1 MTTQLKAGTSNAP
14 EVIVFDFDTSTIT
27 SNSVN
32 VGDVTTLNSNGLC
45 TTVDCYNCNDVKCNQ
60 NQCNQVHCDQVH
72 CNQVQCNQ
80 VQCNQVKC
88 SEPDC
93 DCNCSYDS
101 YDNCDRDCK
110 D

>member
-32 VGDVTTLNSNGLC
+32 VGDITTLNSNGLC

-60 NQCNQVHCDQVH
+60 TQCN
-72 CNQVQCNQ
+72 
-80 VQCNQVKC
+80 QCNQVKC
-88 SEPDC
+88 TQVKCNQVKCSAPDC
-93 DCNCSYDS
+93 NCNCSYDS